1 MLGCRRFYPCAVALA
16 AFIAPAAPAQ
26 DSLPAQIER
35 VGTLRARRLVESSGV
50 AVSRTYP
57 GVLWTHNDSGDSATV
72 YAITLAGDLLATYR
86 VLGAMAF
93 DWEDIDVTTC
103 PGDRAAQCL
112 YIADTGDNSE
122 RRKAPTIYVVPEPHP
137 PTGGTGGDT
146 LFTERAHATRVIY
159 PDGPRDVEAIAV
171 DPRGNTLLISKGR
184 VGIVEVYRLPR
195 SALTRDSARAVL
207 VDTLPMIPQHTLGR
221 FVTGAGF
228 SPSGERLV
236 VRTYTELYFFRYSR
250 TGRLVPEGPPCWLGA
265 VEPQGEAVDFL
276 DDQTVVL
283 TSESVRGQLG
293 PILRVTCGTSGR
305 SR

>member
-1 MLGCRRFYPCAVALA
+1 VT
-16 AFIAPAAPAQ
+16 PAAAQ
-26 DSLPAQIER
+26 DSLPAHVER
-35 VGTLRARRLVESSGV
+35 VGTLRHRRLVESSGV
-50 AVSRTYP
+50 AVSRTHP

-72 YAITLAGDLLATYR
+72 YAINLAGDLLVTYR

-93 DWEDIDVTTC
+93 DWEDIDVATC
-103 PGDRAAQCL
+103 PGNQAAQCL

-122 RRKAPTIYVVPEPHP
+122 RRKAPTIYVVREPHP
-137 PTGGTGGDT
+137 PTGGVKRDT
-146 LFTERAHATRVIY
+146 MYTQRAHGTRVIY
-159 PDGPRDVEAIAV
+159 PDGPRDVEALAV
-171 DPRGNTLLISKGR
+171 DPRGNALLITKGR

-207 VDTLPMIPQHTLGR
+207 ADTLPMIPQGTLGR
-221 FVTGAGF
+221 FVTGAAF

-276 DDQTVVL
+276 DEHSLVL
-283 TSESVRGQLG
+283 TSESITGQIG
-293 PILRVTCGTSGR
+293 PVLRVRCGKPGR
-305 SR
+305 SP